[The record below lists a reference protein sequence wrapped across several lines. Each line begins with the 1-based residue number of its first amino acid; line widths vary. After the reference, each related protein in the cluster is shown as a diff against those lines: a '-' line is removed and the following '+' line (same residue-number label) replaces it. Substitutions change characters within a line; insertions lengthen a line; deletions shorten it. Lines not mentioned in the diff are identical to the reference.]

1 MDEQLGRLIGNLL
14 AGGGEIFLPGVG
26 TLFTE
31 RQGARRLS
39 KRLIQPPYRRVSFS
53 SQERGRSLV
62 DCIAEAAK
70 CDEQTARGV
79 YDRWITRAFVQDR
92 LSVVGIGTLEFKH
105 FTPTAE
111 FDARL
116 NPQGREPVR
125 VKPVR
130 RFDWV
135 LWFGIAAIVGV
146 LGFVTYWWLCE
157 RTVSMN
163 PELGPA
169 ARTHVV
175 VPAESADSEM
185 NATVPD
191 SEAAEELS
199 DPVAAAS
206 DSVARSTAGDAAG
219 TDPAGAAG
227 TAAAGNAS
235 GAAAGDTGTSA
246 SAAGNTG
253 ASGAAAPATAEQPA
267 ALVSGR
273 KYVVLGVFSTPE
285 NAARA
290 VESVGA
296 KNGAMR
302 CGIYRFGGKLMVSPF
317 ESDDAE
323 ACTLFIRAHAGEF
336 PDMWTYTAR

>member
-39 KRLIQPPYRRVSFS
+39 KRLIQPPYRKVSFS

-79 YDRWITRAFVQDR
+79 YDRWIARAFVQDE
-92 LSVVGIGTLEFKH
+92 LTVVGIGTLKFKH

-146 LGFVTYWWLCE
+146 LGFVTFWWLCE

-175 VPAESADSEM
+175 VPADSADTEVT
-185 NATVPD
+185 ATVPD
-191 SEAAEELS
+191 GEVAEVPS
-199 DPVAAAS
+199 DPVSA
-206 DSVARSTAGDAAG
+206 DSGAVARSIAGDVVG
-219 TDPAGAAG
+219 TDSVGAAG
-227 TAAAGNAS
+227 TAAAEGAS
-235 GAAAGDTGTSA
+235 GAAVGNAA
-246 SAAGNTG
+246 AAGNTG
-253 ASGAAAPATAEQPA
+253 DSGSVGRAASATAEHPA

-317 ESDDAE
+317 ESDDAD

>member
-14 AGGGEIFLPGVG
+14 AGGGELFLPGVG
-26 TLFTE
+26 SLFTE
-31 RQGARRLS
+31 RLGARRLS
-39 KRLIQPPYRRVSFS
+39 KRLIRPPYRKVSFS

-62 DCIAEAAK
+62 ACIAEAAQ
-70 CDEQTARGV
+70 CDEQTAQGV
-79 YDRWITRAFVQDR
+79 YDRWIGRALAEEV
-92 LSVVGIGTLEFKH
+92 LTVVGVGTLKLKH

-116 NPQGREPVR
+116 NPQGHEPVR

-146 LGFVTYWWLCE
+146 VGFVGYWWLCE

-169 ARTHVV
+169 RTQAV
-175 VPAESADSEM
+175 VPAL
-185 NATVPD
+185 P
-191 SEAAEELS
+191 EE
-199 DPVAAAS
+199 PAGEVGAAAS
-206 DSVARSTAGDAAG
+206 VE
-219 TDPAGAAG
+219 PAPEMPAE
-227 TAAAGNAS
+227 
-235 GAAAGDTGTSA
+235 
-246 SAAGNTG
+246 
-253 ASGAAAPATAEQPA
+253 AAPAAEPAAAVEPAAVEAPVSDAERPA
-267 ALVSGR
+267 ALVPGR
-273 KYVVLGVFSTPE
+273 KYVVLGVFSTPK

-290 VESVGA
+290 VENVA
-296 KNGAMR
+296 VKNGAMR

-323 ACTLFIRAHAGEF
+323 ACTLFIRAHADEF

>member
-1 MDEQLGRLIGNLL
+1 
-14 AGGGEIFLPGVG
+14 
-26 TLFTE
+26 
-31 RQGARRLS
+31 
-39 KRLIQPPYRRVSFS
+39 
-53 SQERGRSLV
+53 
-62 DCIAEAAK
+62 
-70 CDEQTARGV
+70 
-79 YDRWITRAFVQDR
+79 
-92 LSVVGIGTLEFKH
+92 
-105 FTPTAE
+105 
-111 FDARL
+111 
-116 NPQGREPVR
+116 PQGREPVR

-130 RFDWV
+130 RVDWV

-146 LGFVTYWWLCE
+146 LGFVTFWWLCE

-175 VPAESADSEM
+175 VPAESADTEVT
-185 NATVPD
+185 ATVPD
-191 SEAAEELS
+191 GEVAEEPS
-199 DPVAAAS
+199 DPVSA
-206 DSVARSTAGDAAG
+206 DSGAVARSTAGDVVG
-219 TDPAGAAG
+219 TDSVGAAG
-227 TAAAGNAS
+227 TAAAEDAS
-235 GAAAGDTGTSA
+235 GAAVGNAA
-246 SAAGNTG
+246 AAGNTG
-253 ASGAAAPATAEQPA
+253 DSGSVGRAASATAEHPA

-317 ESDDAE
+317 ESDDAD

>member
-39 KRLIQPPYRRVSFS
+39 KRLIQPPYRKVSFS

-79 YDRWITRAFVQDR
+79 YDRWIARAFVQDE
-92 LSVVGIGTLEFKH
+92 LIVVGIGTLKFKH

-146 LGFVTYWWLCE
+146 LGFVTFWWLCE

-169 ARTHVV
+169 AHTHVV
-175 VPAESADSEM
+175 VPAESADTEVT
-185 NATVPD
+185 ATVPD
-191 SEAAEELS
+191 GEVAEVPS
-199 DPVAAAS
+199 DPVSA
-206 DSVARSTAGDAAG
+206 DSGAVARSTAGDVVG
-219 TDPAGAAG
+219 TDSVGAAG
-227 TAAAGNAS
+227 TAAAEDASEAAVGNA
-235 GAAAGDTGTSA
+235 A
-246 SAAGNTG
+246 AAGNTG
-253 ASGAAAPATAEQPA
+253 DSGSVGRAASATAEHPA

-317 ESDDAE
+317 ESDDAD